1 MLGVWI
7 GGQFVAV
14 PQALSD
20 TGGGVA
26 YLAHIGGFLAGMAL
40 IPFFK
45 YRHIVLFDRD
55 VDLKNWADRPLNFH
69 EVKAE
74 ARARY
79 HRAAPAGSP
88 PTIKA
93 TSTRPPK
100 SSVPLS
106 RRKKTKSDGDHP
118 SGPWE

>member
-1 MLGVWI
+1 M
-7 GGQFVAV
+7 

-20 TGGGVA
+20 TDGGVA

-45 YRHIVLFDRD
+45 YRHVALFDRD
-55 VDLKNWADRPLNFH
+55 VDLKSWADRPLNFH

-79 HRAAPAGSP
+79 RRAAPAGSP
-88 PTIKA
+88 PAIKA

-118 SGPWE
+118 TGP